1 MIRGSCLCGSV
12 RFEIERAVG
21 PFELCHCTRCQK
33 VSGSAYLTWL
43 TVRREDFRLLQ
54 GADLV
59 KTYERP
65 VSESPPPYRTSFCG
79 LCGSQV
85 PDPSNIEPLFEIPA
99 GALDDDPLIRPDKH
113 IYTEFKAPWEDIT
126 DALPQMT
133 KKDIQA
139 SRNASSLRYP
149 TRRSSGRHSAEEL
162 KAMKDQL
169 ERLKQL
175 GVEAIED

>member
-1 MIRGSCLCGSV
+1 MIRGSCLCGGV

-79 LCGSQV
+79 RCGSQV
-85 PDPSNIEPLFEIPA
+85 PDRCEV
-99 GALDDDPLIRPDKH
+99 
-113 IYTEFKAPWEDIT
+113 
-126 DALPQMT
+126 
-133 KKDIQA
+133 A
-139 SRNASSLRYP
+139 SRCLRYP
-149 TRRSSGRHSAEEL
+149 PVLSTMIHSSGQTNTFTQNS
-162 KAMKDQL
+162 KP
-169 ERLKQL
+169 L
-175 GVEAIED
+175 GRTSRMPCPR

>member
-1 MIRGSCLCGSV
+1 MIRGSCLCGCV

-43 TVRREDFRLLQ
+43 TVRREDFRFLQ

-65 VSESPPPYRTSFCG
+65 VSESPPPYRTCFCG

-85 PDPSNIEPLFEIPA
+85 PDPSNSEPLFEIPA
-99 GALDDDPLIRPDKH
+99 GSLDDYPLIRPDKH

-139 SRNASSLRYP
+139 SRNPSS
-149 TRRSSGRHSAEEL
+149 
-162 KAMKDQL
+162 
-169 ERLKQL
+169 
-175 GVEAIED
+175 

>member
-1 MIRGSCLCGSV
+1 MIRGSCLCGRV

-21 PFELCHCTRCQK
+21 PFELCHCTRCRK

-65 VSESPPPYRTSFCG
+65 VSESPPPYHTSFCG

-85 PDPSNIEPLFEIPA
+85 PDPSSSEPVFEIPA

-113 IYTEFKAPWEDIT
+113 IYIEFKAPWESIT
-126 DALPQMT
+126 DDLPQMT
-133 KKDIQA
+133 RKTFRQA
-139 SRNASSLRYP
+139 ATHRHESAGQQGVPADGVGRLVSTQFITSR
-149 TRRSSGRHSAEEL
+149 
-162 KAMKDQL
+162 D
-169 ERLKQL
+169 RL
-175 GVEAIED
+175 G